1 MKKKNT
7 VTQANQATIYSISLS
22 ILNQQ
27 FLFQPHYSPMP
38 PTSMNNKNEP
48 EQVGWRSNLRTAII
62 IVQPPPPPAP
72 PRRRF
77 ADQKKKSKK
86 QHNNKKNHTHQ
97 SQRGFRRGPPQ
108 SPEQRRG
115 RHRWRGNGRKRRGA
129 SARLAGRGRWRRPGG
144 GEGRR
149 GGREGER
156 GERLRRPQD
165 FFTRGIGQPGV
176 WMKAEAGGWRLA
188 GRAWDRER
196 NGTGSERLHV
206 GSQRMKPGGR
216 GEGGRLRGFPFFFLK
231 TRVLQ
236 GTSPLETDAR
246 NSN

>member
-1 MKKKNT
+1 
-7 VTQANQATIYSISLS
+7 
-22 ILNQQ
+22 
-27 FLFQPHYSPMP
+27 MP

-62 IVQPPPPPAP
+62 IVQPPRASSKALRGPK
-72 PRRRF
+72 
-77 ADQKKKSKK
+77 KKKSKK

-156 GERLRRPQD
+156 GEGRKTKAALGFFYTRDRLAWCLDEGR
-165 FFTRGIGQPGV
+165 
-176 WMKAEAGGWRLA
+176 GWRLEA
-188 GRAWDRER
+188 GRESL
-196 NGTGSERLHV
+196 G
-206 GSQRMKPGGR
+206 
-216 GEGGRLRGFPFFFLK
+216 
-231 TRVLQ
+231 
-236 GTSPLETDAR
+236 
-246 NSN
+246 